1 MQSDA
6 HKRGIGRSDRFRRPM
21 GMGNP
26 ACDSSKSADNET
38 VACRLPD
45 EDALGVTA
53 LTGMVKCRSRT
64 SAGTCRA
71 EGVSTPYLDSF
82 SSIHEVNL
90 FVVRIPRRIPFD
102 SRRVASC
109 PLESSVPQKDICTPK
124 RKDRSQRGF
133 CRVVTGPVPSGQ
145 VILSKW
151 RRRESNPRFRRHN
164 ELWRQRVMPP
174 PLTRGCSHRT
184 PMSTIWHGS
193 ARSSKRGRHCRST
206 SSSPLRHCA
215 DKSVYR
221 DRLARPDKSRSSRSF
236 ELFDHTPK
244 PCRLRRRSERSLPQP
259 AGTVRADA
267 EVDTRAGCE

>member
-1 MQSDA
+1 MKSTSSSCAFRDAFHLIPDQS
-6 HKRGIGRSDRFRRPM
+6 RP
-21 GMGNP
+21 
-26 ACDSSKSADNET
+26 
-38 VACRLPD
+38 
-45 EDALGVTA
+45 VT
-53 LTGMVKCRSRT
+53 
-64 SAGTCRA
+64 
-71 EGVSTPYLDSF
+71 
-82 SSIHEVNL
+82 
-90 FVVRIPRRIPFD
+90 
-102 SRRVASC
+102 SC
-109 PLESSVPQKDICTPK
+109 PLGFSLPQK

-236 ELFDHTPK
+236 ELFDHTK
-244 PCRLRRRSERSLPQP
+244 PCRVHWQLLRRRSGR
-259 AGTVRADA
+259 
-267 EVDTRAGCE
+267 